1 MELRQILSL
10 IGKWLWLIIL
20 SVAIAAGSSYYASLM
35 ATPLYRTKT
44 TLMVGEPT
52 RNIAPS
58 SADLYTGQQLAYTY
72 SQLALREPVMRGVM
86 EALGLQMNW
95 QSLAGQ
101 INIIVIPNTQLME
114 ISVIDSDP
122 YRAKVIA
129 DEIGRQLI
137 LQSPAGTELG
147 TGEDIEFIR
156 EQVDDLR
163 EKIKLGNKDLERL
176 RQEMDASNSAMQIQ
190 DLENQIGLVENKIR
204 NWQTTYSQLL
214 LSLQGGRVNVL
225 TIVEEAVIPT
235 RPISP
240 DIRMNVFISAVI
252 GLVLAA
258 GGVFLMEYLDDTIK
272 NPEEIEKVA
281 GLPTLGM
288 IVQVIGKTES
298 EKLIAAHNSFNPLVE
313 PFRVLRNNI
322 QYMVIDQPYKVLLV
336 TSANPYE
343 GKSLILANLAVVIA
357 NAGQSVILVD
367 SDFRHPSQDNFFNIS
382 NESGL
387 STAIRDQTYPIDHYL
402 QDVGVENLR
411 VLPSGPMPPHPIKML
426 ESNRMKERLKELQ
439 TQTDM
444 VLFDSPPF
452 MMLSDAAILSI
463 QVDGVILV
471 VDAGR
476 TRMKDFQLTV
486 KEMKRIHIPL
496 IGVVLNHANRSS
508 LNSYY
513 YRYHNY
519 RSASEPKQN
528 QNGHEA
534 LRWLKRDRYRRSDV
548 KKESP

>member
-20 SVAIAAGSSYYASLM
+20 SVVIAAGSSYYASRM
-35 ATPLYRTKT
+35 ATPLFRTKT
-44 TLMVGEPT
+44 TVMVGDPT
-52 RNIAPS
+52 RNLTPS

-72 SQLALREPVMRGVM
+72 SQLALREPVMRGVI
-86 EALGLQMNW
+86 ESLELPLNW

-101 INIIVIPNTQLME
+101 INVIVIPQTQLIE

-122 YRAKVIA
+122 YRAKMIA

-137 LQSPAGTELG
+137 LQSPAGSDIG
-147 TGEDIEFIR
+147 SSEDAQFIR

-163 EKIKLGNKDLERL
+163 EKIKAGNKDLERL
-176 RQEMDASNSAMQIQ
+176 RQELDASNSAMQIQ

-240 DIRMNVFISAVI
+240 DIRMNVLVSAVI

-258 GGVFLMEYLDDTIK
+258 GGAFLMEYLDDTIK
-272 NPEEIEKVA
+272 DPEEIEKIA

-288 IVQVIGKTES
+288 IVKVNGNTDS
-298 EKLIAAHNSFNPLVE
+298 EKLIAANDPFNPMVE
-313 PFRVLRNNI
+313 SFRVMRNNI
-322 QYMVIDQPYKVLLV
+322 QYMVIDQPYRVLLI
-336 TSANPYE
+336 TSSSPYE
-343 GKSLILANLAVVIA
+343 GKSMILANLAVVIA
-357 NAGQSVILVD
+357 NAGQRVILVD
-367 SDFRHPSQDNFFNIS
+367 SDFRHPSQDKIFEIP
-382 NESGL
+382 NEDGL
-387 STAIRDQTYPIDHYL
+387 STAVRDQNTSICNYL
-402 QDVGVENLR
+402 QEVGIENLR
-411 VLPSGPMPPHPIKML
+411 VLPSGPLPPHPIKLL
-426 ESNRMKERLKELQ
+426 ESNRMKERLNELKSQ
-439 TQTDM
+439 ADM

-452 MMLSDAAILSI
+452 LMLSDAAVLST

-476 TRMKDFQLTV
+476 TRTKDFRLTV
-486 KEMKRIHIPL
+486 QEMKRIHVPL
-496 IGVVLNHANRSS
+496 IGVVINHANRSS
-508 LNSYY
+508 LKPYY
-513 YRYHNY
+513 YHYRNY
-519 RSASEPKQN
+519 GNAKETKQN
-528 QNGHEA
+528 QNGYKP
-534 LRWLKRDRYRRSDV
+534 LGWLKRDRS
-548 KKESP
+548 KKSGVTK